1 MSSEIFENDD
11 KTTRKF
17 KKRKMAKELALQD
30 AATKEKQSIVYM
42 NLKAD
47 GMNDL
52 LALQLSGIQT
62 SSINMQSDND
72 DESAK
77 EDKIINYLLLH
88 ICIFHLFSSIM
99 CI

>member
-1 MSSEIFENDD
+1 MHLLIVSYRSQ
-11 KTTRKF
+11 
-17 KKRKMAKELALQD
+17 KELALQD

-42 NLKAD
+42 NLKAG

-62 SSINMQSDND
+62 SSNNMQSDND

-77 EDKIINYLLLH
+77 EDKTINYLLLH
-88 ICIFHLFSSIM
+88 SIAFQ
-99 CI
+99 ILLSKK